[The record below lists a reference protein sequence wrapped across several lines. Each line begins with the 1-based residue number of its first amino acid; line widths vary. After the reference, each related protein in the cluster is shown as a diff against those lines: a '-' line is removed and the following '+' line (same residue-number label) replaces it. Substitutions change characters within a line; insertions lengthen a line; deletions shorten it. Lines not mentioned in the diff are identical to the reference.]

1 MKTTATILV
10 LTVTAFLFVA
20 GDACGN
26 VPQMRWTDACVKTGE
41 TAELYHV
48 CQETL
53 QHGPDAAELT
63 AYVILA
69 ARLAK
74 GSYDD
79 TVGRAAQL
87 IADGS
92 LPGEQRASY
101 QQCIDSYATARVQM
115 VRVMGE
121 LTQCDFTHAGQE
133 LQAAVAAMAAC
144 GKGLAAGTPLEAL
157 NAADKDRTTVVYDLG
172 TLIFGR
178 APGSMNP

>member
-1 MKTTATILV
+1 MKTTATIFV
-10 LTVTAFLFVA
+10 LTAFLFVTG

-26 VPQMRWTDACVKTGE
+26 VPLVRWTDACVKTGE

-53 QHGPDAAELT
+53 QHGPDVAELT

-74 GSYDD
+74 WSYDD
-79 TVGRAAQL
+79 TVGRAEQL
-87 IADGS
+87 IAGGS
-92 LPGEQRASY
+92 LPGDQRASY
-101 QQCIDSYATARVQM
+101 QQCIDSYATARIQM
-115 VRVMGE
+115 VGVMDE

-133 LQAAVAAMAAC
+133 LEAAVAAMEAC
-144 GKGLAAGTPLEAL
+144 GKGLAAGTPLAAL
-157 NAADKDRTTVVYDLG
+157 NAADKDRTTVAYDLG
-172 TLIFGR
+172 VLVVGR